1 MRTIPQTAPRHG
13 VLLAYGLTV
22 IAAVRSARAMS
33 YQPTFPRDRWESV
46 RALVVE
52 AATTVATSTGL
63 KRDRL
68 MVIAAP
74 FADWVVNVNGYP
86 TTTVVV
92 FHPVMVRRYVTR
104 DDVAWSDTTRRTYRS
119 ALLRMSRALIGD
131 VPLRFAPTTPQNT
144 AAPYDDLDL
153 HLLESWA
160 RGQST
165 AARRRSAG
173 VVLALCTGAGLKA
186 NEVLQVRRSD
196 ITADR
201 NGIVVTVTNGGRAVP
216 LLARFEQLLLDS
228 VADVEADHWVFGSP
242 KRIKHGISTLTTFLY
257 DTDRGREPDPVTPRM
272 RNTWLIT
279 HLLAGTNMRALMTA
293 AGVTKFEHLDQLVA
307 HVPALDAASYRKQ
320 LRAEAVAR

>member
-1 MRTIPQTAPRHG
+1 
-13 VLLAYGLTV
+13 
-22 IAAVRSARAMS
+22 MS
-33 YQPTFPRDRWESV
+33 YQPTFPRDRWETL

-52 AATTVATSTGL
+52 AATTVAGATGL

-68 MVIAAP
+68 MMIAAP

-86 TTTVVV
+86 TTTAVV
-92 FHPVMVRRYVTR
+92 FHPVMVRRYVAR

-119 ALLRMSRALIGD
+119 ALLRMSKVLIGD
-131 VPLRFAPTTPQNT
+131 VSLQFAPTTPQNT

-173 VVLALCTGAGLKA
+173 AVLALCTGAGLKA
-186 NEVLQVRRSD
+186 SELLQVRRSD
-196 ITADR
+196 ITADAH
-201 NGIVVTVTNGGRAVP
+201 GIVVTVTNGGRAVP

-279 HLLAGTNMRALMTA
+279 HLIAGSNMRALMTA

-307 HVPALDAASYRKQ
+307 HVPALDTASYRQQ
-320 LRAEAVAR
+320 LRVQEVTR